1 MIKVTIKNRE
11 DVQTHGA
18 QFESLAAAQPWIDD
32 CIATNAWG
40 KAAYTEIIPAKDA
53 VLDENGVEIEPA
65 VPEQTIE
72 HPAEYTIEIVDIT
85 EEVEK
90 ERKLQDRIKKQE
102 FGAKFMAEV
111 LELVDAKVVSGD
123 LSQADLAAMESDAD
137 LMLIE
142 KVAWRGMI
150 DTLRTLVSSYSGPYY
165 TQQDKDF
172 LVSLIDNS
180 GLI

>member
-1 MIKVTIKNRE
+1 MIKVNIKKQNHI
-11 DVQTHGA
+11 TNWA

-32 CIATNAWG
+32 CIAINAWG

-65 VPEQTIE
+65 VPEQIID
-72 HPAEYTIEIVDIT
+72 HPAEYTITIEDIT

-111 LELVDAKVVSGD
+111 LELIDRKVAAGELSQGD
-123 LSQADLAAMESDAD
+123 LIAMESSAD

-150 DTLRTLVSSYSGPYY
+150 DTLKGLVTNYAGIYY
-165 TQQDKDF
+165 TQADKDY
-172 LVSLIDNS
+172 LID
-180 GLI
+180 LIVKAGF